1 MTAKRIFQPTKPKV
15 SDSIEKWQKYEADN
29 IAWDDAVAKKDRE
42 KQAKTLMSQGDFAGA
57 KKVLASGKGKKG
69 GAKPKRKSI

>member
-1 MTAKRIFQPTKPKV
+1 MATKRIYQPTKPKQ
-15 SDSIEKWQKYEADN
+15 SDSIEKWMKYEDDK
-29 IAWDDAVAKKDRE
+29 IAWDEAVAKKDRE
-42 KQAKTLMSQGDFAGA
+42 KQAKTLMGQGDFAGA